1 MSKTFTSMDA
11 LKTAIQKEI
20 KDAMTEVADQSLLNV
35 HQNVDS
41 FYAFGGGGQYQ
52 RTGQLAESPEVRLSG
67 DGDNYN
73 LQISLDT
80 GFRYNPYG
88 NMVINGRTIEEYVN
102 DMANMQSIAVPDFS
116 DVTASVVSQLESKG
130 MGNVM
135 VEYNQPVT
143 FNSVDKNDIPQM
155 EEFLKRAR
163 EDTTKYIVKE
173 LRNGGMQIRR

>member
-67 DGDNYN
+67 GGDNYN

-80 GFRYNPYG
+80 GFSYKPS
-88 NMVINGRTIEEYVN
+88 GRDTMTIYSYAE
-102 DMANMQSIAVPDFS
+102 S
-116 DVTASVVSQLESKG
+116 DG
-130 MGNVM
+130 
-135 VEYNQPVT
+135 
-143 FNSVDKNDIPQM
+143 
-155 EEFLKRAR
+155 
-163 EDTTKYIVKE
+163 
-173 LRNGGMQIRR
+173 LRGNGGFWVKTKKDVEKNINVAFGKRFE

>member
-20 KDAMTEVADQSLLNV
+20 KDAMTEVADQSLLNF

-67 DGDNYN
+67 GGDNYN

-80 GFRYNPYG
+80 EFRYNPS
-88 NMVINGRTIEEYVN
+88 GRDTVTIYNFAE
-102 DMANMQSIAVPDFS
+102 S
-116 DVTASVVSQLESKG
+116 DG
-130 MGNVM
+130 
-135 VEYNQPVT
+135 
-143 FNSVDKNDIPQM
+143 
-155 EEFLKRAR
+155 
-163 EDTTKYIVKE
+163 
-173 LRNGGMQIRR
+173 LRGNGGFWAKTKKDVEKNINVAFGKRFE

>member
-20 KDAMTEVADQSLLNV
+20 RDAMTEVADQSLLNV

-67 DGDNYN
+67 GGDNYN

-80 GFRYNPYG
+80 GFRYNPS
-88 NMVINGRTIEEYVN
+88 GRDTMTI
-102 DMANMQSIAVPDFS
+102 
-116 DVTASVVSQLESKG
+116 
-130 MGNVM
+130 
-135 VEYNQPVT
+135 YNYA
-143 FNSVDKNDIPQM
+143 
-155 EEFLKRAR
+155 ELGGLR
-163 EDTTKYIVKE
+163 E
-173 LRNGGMQIRR
+173 NGGFWAKTKKDVEKNINVAFGKRFE

>member
-67 DGDNYN
+67 GGDNYN

-80 GFRYNPYG
+80 GFRYNPS
-88 NMVINGRTIEEYVN
+88 GRDTMTIYSY
-102 DMANMQSIAVPDFS
+102 A
-116 DVTASVVSQLESKG
+116 ESG
-130 MGNVM
+130 G
-135 VEYNQPVT
+135 
-143 FNSVDKNDIPQM
+143 
-155 EEFLKRAR
+155 
-163 EDTTKYIVKE
+163 
-173 LRNGGMQIRR
+173 LRGNGGFWAKTKKDVEKNINVAFGKRFE

>member
-20 KDAMTEVADQSLLNV
+20 RDAMTEVADQSLLNV

-67 DGDNYN
+67 GGDNYN

-80 GFRYNPYG
+80 GFRYNPS
-88 NMVINGRTIEEYVN
+88 GRDTMTI
-102 DMANMQSIAVPDFS
+102 
-116 DVTASVVSQLESKG
+116 
-130 MGNVM
+130 
-135 VEYNQPVT
+135 YNL
-143 FNSVDKNDIPQM
+143 SLIH
-155 EEFLKRAR
+155 
-163 EDTTKYIVKE
+163 I
-173 LRNGGMQIRR
+173 

>member
-67 DGDNYN
+67 GGDNYN

-80 GFRYNPYG
+80 GFRYNPSGRDTMTIYSYAESTG
-88 NMVINGRTIEEYVN
+88 LRKNSGFWTKTKKDVEKNINV
-102 DMANMQSIAVPDFS
+102 AFA
-116 DVTASVVSQLESKG
+116 
-130 MGNVM
+130 
-135 VEYNQPVT
+135 
-143 FNSVDKNDIPQM
+143 
-155 EEFLKRAR
+155 KRF
-163 EDTTKYIVKE
+163 E
-173 LRNGGMQIRR
+173 